1 MPTYTENNVNYAYTV
16 GNSNATVI
24 QSPNASG
31 ILTILASFIVSG
43 ITYNV
48 TSIGND
54 AFRNCSALTS
64 ISIPDSVTS
73 IGTNDINGYVFA
85 NCSSLVSVRLPANIT
100 YISGR
105 MFVNCIS
112 LESITIPSSVTT
124 VYRSFC
130 NGCSALTSVTFA
142 SGIVLGVIEANM
154 FLGCSALASITIPN
168 SVTRIGDSAFFNCS
182 ALTSITIPNSVTNI
196 DGLAFYNCSALTS
209 ITIPNNVYIAQNA
222 FSLCDNVTTVNNSP
236 ITMSWYSISI
246 STQDSNPLFSGIF
259 SKITFLNISNVVNK
273 FYISNNLNTNIIAH
287 TDNDYGADYLFENGN
302 FTYSG
307 TAITSIPAL
316 DSQYGAQEWVLWE
329 GGGYNALSYKN
340 SDGVF
345 VDLPDPYLFTFNSI
359 TDPRLPA
366 APTGLSATVSGKT
379 ATINFVQPT
388 NGSAAV
394 SSYTYATSSDNVS
407 YSSFVN
413 TNLTKVSETQVT
425 VSGLTIGSILGSTYY
440 FKLIAYNGFSS
451 PESTASNSVFVIPPP
466 AGTIGT
472 YTENNV
478 NYSYTVGNP
487 YARVWRGR
495 QATGNVSILSQFT
508 VDSAIYTVTSIADY
522 ACTSAKIA
530 SLIIPNTIISVG
542 EVAFAGCNLLTSVF
556 IPSSV
561 TSIPNYAF
569 SGCTSLTNIIVNT
582 YLANF
587 GLVFFGLNN
596 DNLQITFDY
605 EGEIPPGACDGRT
618 KMTSVTIGPKITSIG
633 DNAFQRCAGLTS
645 VTIPSAVTSIGVA
658 AFQYCSGL
666 TSIIISA
673 SVNII
678 NNSAFNE
685 CPSLKS
691 VYFLGHIP
699 DIKNLTFTAS
709 DDTAYCVTGAENKS
723 RLTPMFSTVTGLSV
737 LEMNTLFPTPPPA
750 PVITNITATSTTASI
765 SFTQSTKPGLL
776 AITKYAYST
785 DGTNYTDL
793 SSAQT
798 TSPLQI
804 SGLTIGQTY
813 SFRIKA
819 YNGLYSEASD
829 SVSVVTNP
837 PQPAPV
843 ITNVSYSSG
852 LTKVY
857 FTQGTNQYSSSITKY
872 SYSVDNGLTYSETN
886 VTTNPLQITGLK
898 PRVENKIIIKTYN
911 GLDSDP
917 SNTYSFTYY
926 MKVGKTPQ

>member
-1 MPTYTENNVNYAYTV
+1 MPTYTENNVDYSYTV
-16 GNSNATVI
+16 GSPNASVTS
-24 QSPNASG
+24 SPNASG
-31 ILTILASFIVSG
+31 AITILASFIVSG

-48 TSIGND
+48 TSIGNQ
-54 AFRNCSALTS
+54 AFNGCSALTS
-64 ISIPDSVTS
+64 INIPDSVTT
-73 IGTNDINGYVFA
+73 IGTNDINGFVFA

-142 SGIVLGVIEANM
+142 SGSVLGVIEANM

-182 ALTSITIPNSVTNI
+182 ALTSITIPNFVTNI
-196 DGLAFYNCSALTS
+196 DALAFYNCSALTS

-246 STQDSNPLFSGIF
+246 STQDSTPLFSGIF
-259 SKITFLNISNVVNK
+259 SKITFFNISNVVNK

-366 APTGLSATVSGKT
+366 APTGLTATVSGKT

-394 SSYTYATSSDNVS
+394 TSYTYATSSDNVS

-425 VSGLTIGSILGSTYY
+425 VSGLTSGTTNY

-466 AGTIGT
+466 PIGTIGT
-472 YTENNV
+472 YTENNI
-478 NYSYTVGNP
+478 NYSYTVGNSD
-487 YARVWRGR
+487 
-495 QATGNVSILSQFT
+495 ATVIASPNASGDIVFLDQFT
-508 VDSAIYTVTSIADY
+508 VFEVTYNVTSIQV
-522 ACTSAKIA
+522 SAFQNRA
-530 SLIIPNTIISVG
+530 S
-542 EVAFAGCNLLTSVF
+542 LTSVV

-561 TSIPNYAF
+561 I
-569 SGCTSLTNIIVNT
+569 
-582 YLANF
+582 
-587 GLVFFGLNN
+587 
-596 DNLQITFDY
+596 
-605 EGEIPPGACDGRT
+605 
-618 KMTSVTIGPKITSIG
+618 SIG
-633 DNAFQRCAGLTS
+633 D
-645 VTIPSAVTSIGVA
+645 A
-658 AFQYCSGL
+658 AFAECSGL

-678 NNSAFNE
+678 NNSAFDW
-685 CPSLKS
+685 CSSLKS
-691 VYFLGHIP
+691 VFFLGDIP

-723 RLTPMFSTVTGLSV
+723 RLTPMFSRVTELSV
-737 LEMNTLFPTPPPA
+737 LEMNTLFPYLKLIPA
-750 PVITNITATSTTASI
+750 ISTVSHSRDSTNIH
-765 SFTQSTKPGLL
+765 FTQN
-776 AITKYAYST
+776 I
-785 DGTNYTDL
+785 DL
-793 SSAQT
+793 PV
-798 TSPLQI
+798 TS
-804 SGLTIGQTY
+804 
-813 SFRIKA
+813 
-819 YNGLYSEASD
+819 
-829 SVSVVTNP
+829 
-837 PQPAPV
+837 
-843 ITNVSYSSG
+843 
-852 LTKVY
+852 
-857 FTQGTNQYSSSITKY
+857 Y
-872 SYSVDNGLTYSETN
+872 SYSTDNGLTYTN
-886 VTTNPLQITGLK
+886 TTVTTTPLQITGLK
-898 PRVENKIIIKTYN
+898 PRTNYKIIIKAN
-911 GLDSDP
+911 KES
-917 SNTYSFTYY
+917 YSVESKMFEFTYY
-926 MKVGKTPQ
+926 IKVGKTPQ